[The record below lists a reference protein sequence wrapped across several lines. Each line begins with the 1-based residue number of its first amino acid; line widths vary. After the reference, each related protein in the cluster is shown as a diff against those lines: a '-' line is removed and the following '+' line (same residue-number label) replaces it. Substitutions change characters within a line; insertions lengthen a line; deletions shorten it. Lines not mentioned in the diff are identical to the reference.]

1 MSDVKLY
8 KNDHGEV
15 SKDDMIAKIVPDKVT
30 ECAVYLGVTDVCSS
44 SKTVEKIAQVIEAKS
59 TNDAEIISEAKE
71 QLGCKTEKCVLVKL
85 RNDLGQN
92 VAKSEI
98 DARFKISG
106 PNDISLL
113 SNYNI
118 DETLKQWQ
126 IKFKDF
132 YAYNF
137 NMLNYAEYSLKDG
150 YVMNSPDT
158 LATVSFEELYKN
170 GYRCAACVI
179 NSDKYQGRGKHW
191 MALFIDAR
199 DGAKWS
205 VEFFNSSGNA
215 PAPEWINWQ
224 VKTCAQM
231 NEVIKQNNLKAKAS
245 IVRVTSIRH
254 QHSKTECGLYS
265 LFYIYSRLNGIPYT
279 YFSTTPVQDQLMFEF
294 RQHLFDDPKNPEK
307 LGVSGGK
314 FVWDKYK
321 KEVRVQW
328 E

>member
-1 MSDVKLY
+1 MSVQLY

-15 SKDDMIAKIVPDKVT
+15 PKDSIVSAIVPDKVS
-30 ECAVYLGVTDVCSS
+30 ECAIYLGRTDVCSS
-44 SKTVEKIAQVIEAKS
+44 SKTVEKIANAIDIRSNDEAVIIE
-59 TNDAEIISEAKE
+59 TAKE
-71 QLGCKTEKCVLVKL
+71 KLDCKTEKCVIMKL
-85 RNDLGQN
+85 RGTLGDDL
-92 VAKSEI
+92 VKSEI

-118 DETLKQWQ
+118 DESLKQWQ
-126 IKFKDF
+126 HKFKDF

-137 NMLNYAEYSLKDG
+137 NMLNYADYSLESG
-150 YVMNSPDT
+150 YVVNKPDT
-158 LATVSFEELYKN
+158 LATVSFVDLYKQ

-199 DGAKWS
+199 DNAKWS

-224 VKTCAQM
+224 VKTKAQM
-231 NEVIKQNNLKAKAS
+231 EEVASQNGLKVSIS
-245 IVRVTSIRH
+245 IVRVTTIRH
-254 QHSKTECGLYS
+254 QHSRTECGLYS
-265 LFYIYSRLNGIPYT
+265 LFYIYSRLNSVPYK
-279 YFSTTPVQDQLMFEF
+279 YFATTPVPDQLMFEF

-314 FVWDKYK
+314 FIWDKYK